1 MCERERERA
10 CEREKGGGA
19 CERKRRKRLL
29 HTDKSV
35 QPRGTS
41 ERCGAARPSD
51 AARRGG
57 ASGREMRRGAGGRHG
72 AQERYGAARR
82 GSSSRAARRG
92 ADAWAPGC
100 AAPIFQWSGA
110 ARRGCV
116 HTPGVG
122 GLEAAELGDRRD
134 ALARALKDGSCQQRE
149 RAASERWRRWW
160 MGKQSGAKGGGG
172 GGWG

>member
-51 AARRGG
+51 AARCGG
-57 ASGREMRRGAGGRHG
+57 ASGREMGARGGRAARGAGAVRRGA
-72 AQERYGAARR
+72 AR
-82 GSSSRAARRG
+82 
-92 ADAWAPGC
+92 
-100 AAPIFQWSGA
+100 IFQWSGA

-134 ALARALKDGSCQQRE
+134 ALARALKDGSCQQRGRAGE
-149 RAASERWRRWW
+149 RRVEEVVDGDKIRSEGWRRWW
-160 MGKQSGAKGGGG
+160 MGIKSDARGASH
-172 GGWG
+172 